1 MEKGW
6 KEVLLTRDE
15 VRATMAR
22 DILTNEGIPAVVMN
36 QKDSTYNA
44 FGDLAVYVPEASEE
58 KALDLIKDLKD

>member
-15 VRATMAR
+15 VRAIMAK
-22 DILTNEGIPAVVMN
+22 DILNNEGIPAVVLN
-36 QKDSTYNA
+36 QKDSTYHA
-44 FGDLAVYVPEASEE
+44 FGDLSVFVPEASEE

>member
-15 VRATMAR
+15 VRASMAK
-22 DILTNEGIPAVVMN
+22 DILINEGIPAVVLN
-36 QKDSTYNA
+36 QKDSSYLT

-58 KALDLIKDLKD
+58 KAFDLIKDLKD